1 MCPKSCPSHST
12 DRLLTMTWLQGE
24 PLLNWKSHRRRTSD
38 RLATNMFRAWYVP
51 FYSYGVIHGDPH
63 LGNYTVR
70 PDGSVN
76 LMDFGCVRIFP
87 PRFVRGSIELY
98 RALMTDDIA
107 RAVAAYEDWGFT
119 GLTHEMI
126 DVLNR
131 WAAFLYG
138 PLMDDRPR
146 RLTEGMVE
154 GHGRD
159 MAQNV
164 FGELR
169 RMGGVR
175 PPREFVF
182 MDRAAIGLGAVFIHL
197 RAAINWHRLFESLI
211 EGFDVDVLTRRQQ
224 AALQAA
230 GLAPAAPSP

>member
-1 MCPKSCPSHST
+1 M
-12 DRLLTMTWLQGE
+12 
-24 PLLNWKSHRRRTSD
+24 
-38 RLATNMFRAWYVP
+38 
-51 FYSYGVIHGDPH
+51 
-63 LGNYTVR
+63 
-70 PDGSVN
+70 
-76 LMDFGCVRIFP
+76 
-87 PRFVRGSIELY
+87 
-98 RALMTDDIA
+98 IA
-107 RAVAAYEDWGFT
+107 
-119 GLTHEMI
+119 
-126 DVLNR
+126 VLNR

-154 GHGRD
+154 GHGRE

-197 RAAINWHRLFESLI
+197 RASINWHRLFESLI
-211 EGFDVDVLTRRQQ
+211 EGFDLDALTRRQQ
-224 AALQAA
+224 VALEAA
-230 GLAPAAPSP
+230 GLGSTEAAP